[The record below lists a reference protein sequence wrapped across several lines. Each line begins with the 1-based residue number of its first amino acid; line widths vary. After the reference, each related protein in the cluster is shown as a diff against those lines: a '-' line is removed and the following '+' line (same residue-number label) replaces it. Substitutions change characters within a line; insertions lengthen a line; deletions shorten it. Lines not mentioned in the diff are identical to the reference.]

1 MSDGDIEIEMM
12 PILDLNFIC
21 QTFGRQLSMTNA
33 AVNRI
38 VIDSRIIQS
47 ADVFIAIKGE
57 HFDGHDFVD
66 DVLAKGALLCI
77 VSRTE
82 FSQDK
87 RCLVVEDTEKALG
100 QLAHAWRMTVNPALQ
115 VFGITGSAGKT
126 TVKEMLATILRHHAG
141 DQAVLA
147 TAGNFNNHLGLPLTL
162 LQLKTHHRYA
172 VIEMGMN
179 HAGELS
185 YLTRLTCPDYALV
198 NNALRAHIGC
208 GFADVAD
215 IARAKSEIYQ
225 GLGNQ
230 GIGFTPI
237 EDEQSAIYAA
247 ALRGRSMIT
256 YGTKQGDVH
265 AENIILE
272 PLSISF
278 DLQSPEG
285 VITLQIPV
293 PGLHMVHN
301 AVAACAMALSAGV
314 PLTDLCAL
322 TNFVNAKGRLQQKR
336 SLRGALIIDDT
347 YNANPD
353 AFRAAVDVL
362 ASFPAP
368 RVIVMGAIGELG
380 DNAPALHAEV
390 GAYIRERGIEA
401 ALFIGDDARYA
412 AAAYGAADAFY
423 ECNTDLIADLL
434 SWDQQMTTILVKGSR
449 FMHMEDIVSALVEK

>member
-47 ADVFIAIKGE
+47 ADVFVAIKGE

-285 VITLQIPV
+285 VIALQIPV

-322 TNFVNAKGRLQQKR
+322 ANFVNAKGRLQQKR

>member
-38 VIDSRIIQS
+38 VIDSRTIQ
-47 ADVFIAIKGE
+47 AGDVFVAIRGE

-87 RCLVVEDTEKALG
+87 
-100 QLAHAWRMTVNPALQ
+100 HAWRMKVNPALQ

-141 DQAVLA
+141 EQAVLA

-162 LQLKTHHRYA
+162 LQLKPHHRYA

-237 EDEQSAIYAA
+237 EDEQSAIYAT
-247 ALRGRSMIT
+247 ALRGRRMIT

-278 DLQSPEG
+278 DLKSPEG
-285 VITLQIPV
+285 VIALQIPV

-368 RVIVMGAIGELG
+368 RVIVMGAIG
-380 DNAPALHAEV
+380 
-390 GAYIRERGIEA
+390 
-401 ALFIGDDARYA
+401 IGR
-412 AAAYGAADAFY
+412 
-423 ECNTDLIADLL
+423 
-434 SWDQQMTTILVKGSR
+434 
-449 FMHMEDIVSALVEK
+449 